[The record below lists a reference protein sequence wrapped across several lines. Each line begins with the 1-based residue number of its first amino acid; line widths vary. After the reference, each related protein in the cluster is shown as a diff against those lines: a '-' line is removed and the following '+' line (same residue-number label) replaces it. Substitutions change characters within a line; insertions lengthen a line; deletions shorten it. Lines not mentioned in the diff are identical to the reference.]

1 MSRFFNYFPKTL
13 YTSNN
18 LTAGVDTVTNI
29 IARFGFESTLK
40 NNSSAFYKYN
50 IQESDTPEIIASKY
64 YDNPER
70 HWIVLLFNDIM
81 DPQFDWPLQ
90 YQPFIDYVNTKYS
103 HILFRRLIAHRVSLG
118 TSTHRLSIVL
128 VFIRIIIRCKL
139 SFSNEAAKHGPA
151 AGVMPVF
158 KPLKPLPSSLFVLLH
173 QNSRGSSWMSRP
185 THVQL
190 LLITISRTRGSC
202 IAMQASFPISA
213 AVDLL
218 FLCDSPVGL
227 AQLVDSSPRALA
239 YLFISCKKYFMG

>member
-103 HILFRRLIAHRVSLG
+103 ANNYADTANTGVTGLAWSMNVNNVQAYYKIVTRTNFDNI
-118 TSTHRLSIVL
+118 SIVE
-128 VFIRIIIRCKL
+128 KL
-139 SFSNEAAKHGPA
+139 EVDANTYANVGASTTTYTLQDGSTITQKVTKETKTYYDHEQELNEEKREIKLIKPEF
-151 AGVMPVF
+151 VPQIEKEF
-158 KPLKPLPSSLFVLLH
+158 KKVIKS
-173 QNSRGSSWMSRP
+173 
-185 THVQL
+185 
-190 LLITISRTRGSC
+190 
-202 IAMQASFPISA
+202 
-213 AVDLL
+213 
-218 FLCDSPVGL
+218 
-227 AQLVDSSPRALA
+227 
-239 YLFISCKKYFMG
+239 

>member
-103 HILFRRLIAHRVSLG
+103 ANNYADTANTGVTGLAWSMNVNNVQAYYKIVTRTNFDDI
-118 TSTHRLSIVL
+118 SIVE
-128 VFIRIIIRCKL
+128 KL
-139 SFSNEAAKHGPA
+139 EVDANTYANVGASTTTYTLQDGSTITQKITKETKTYYDFEQELNEEKREIKHIKPEF
-151 AGVMPVF
+151 VPQIEKEF
-158 KPLKPLPSSLFVLLH
+158 KKVIKS
-173 QNSRGSSWMSRP
+173 
-185 THVQL
+185 
-190 LLITISRTRGSC
+190 
-202 IAMQASFPISA
+202 
-213 AVDLL
+213 
-218 FLCDSPVGL
+218 
-227 AQLVDSSPRALA
+227 
-239 YLFISCKKYFMG
+239 

>member
-1 MSRFFNYFPKTL
+1 MSRFFNYFPKTI

-40 NNSSAFYKYN
+40 NNSAAFYKYN

-103 HILFRRLIAHRVSLG
+103 ANNYADTANTGVTGLAWSMNVNNVQAYYKIVTRTNFDDI
-118 TSTHRLSIVL
+118 SIVE
-128 VFIRIIIRCKL
+128 KL
-139 SFSNEAAKHGPA
+139 EVDANTYANVGASTTTYTLQDGSTITQKITKETKTYYDHEQELNEEKREIKLIKPEF
-151 AGVMPVF
+151 VPQIEKEF
-158 KPLKPLPSSLFVLLH
+158 KKVIKS
-173 QNSRGSSWMSRP
+173 
-185 THVQL
+185 
-190 LLITISRTRGSC
+190 
-202 IAMQASFPISA
+202 
-213 AVDLL
+213 
-218 FLCDSPVGL
+218 
-227 AQLVDSSPRALA
+227 
-239 YLFISCKKYFMG
+239 

>member
-40 NNSSAFYKYN
+40 NNSAAFYKYN

-103 HILFRRLIAHRVSLG
+103 ANNYADTANTGVTGLAWSMNVNNVQAYYKIVTRTNFDDI
-118 TSTHRLSIVL
+118 SIVE
-128 VFIRIIIRCKL
+128 KL
-139 SFSNEAAKHGPA
+139 EVDANTYANVGASTTTYTLQDGSTITQKITKETKTYYDHEQELNEEKREIKLIKPEF
-151 AGVMPVF
+151 VPQIEKEF
-158 KPLKPLPSSLFVLLH
+158 KKVIKS
-173 QNSRGSSWMSRP
+173 
-185 THVQL
+185 
-190 LLITISRTRGSC
+190 
-202 IAMQASFPISA
+202 
-213 AVDLL
+213 
-218 FLCDSPVGL
+218 
-227 AQLVDSSPRALA
+227 
-239 YLFISCKKYFMG
+239 

>member
-40 NNSSAFYKYN
+40 NNSAAFYKYN

-103 HILFRRLIAHRVSLG
+103 ANNYADTANTGVTGLAWSMNVNNVQAYYKIVTRTNFDDI
-118 TSTHRLSIVL
+118 SIVE
-128 VFIRIIIRCKL
+128 KL
-139 SFSNEAAKHGPA
+139 EVDANTYANVGASTTTYTLQDGLTITQKVTKETKTYYDYEQELNEEKREIKLIKPEF
-151 AGVMPVF
+151 VPQIEKEF
-158 KPLKPLPSSLFVLLH
+158 KKVIKS
-173 QNSRGSSWMSRP
+173 
-185 THVQL
+185 
-190 LLITISRTRGSC
+190 
-202 IAMQASFPISA
+202 
-213 AVDLL
+213 
-218 FLCDSPVGL
+218 
-227 AQLVDSSPRALA
+227 
-239 YLFISCKKYFMG
+239 